1 MKTPGHRTCLIACLL
16 LVSISL
22 SACSNLRQRR
32 LPEDRRAEEAAKQLL
47 ADISQINQSL
57 NSFKGIGK
65 IRIWGPQ
72 HPPINERVA
81 WLGSVPVS
89 LRIVVLASGQPVVK
103 FATDGRYLYFVD
115 LQDPARSFK
124 KIRSKDAS
132 LEKLISMPVK
142 SSDIISLLAGRPPIL
157 DHSRAV
163 LVEDAANNGI
173 VLVLEKWWQVVEKIY
188 LKADKSAVEKVEIFG
203 GGKLRFRVEFKRM
216 QQINGYRVP
225 RRLKIT
231 GNDGNGLQL
240 DIDRYIADVSLK
252 PSMFVLTQPEETLSH

>member
-1 MKTPGHRTCLIACLL
+1 MKISAHRTCLIACLL
-16 LVSISL
+16 IVSISL
-22 SACSNLRQRR
+22 PACSALRQR
-32 LPEDRRAEEAAKQLL
+32 LPQERRAEKAAIQLL
-47 ADISQINQSL
+47 KDIRQTNHNL

-81 WLGSVPVS
+81 WVGSVPVS

-103 FATDGRYLYFVD
+103 FATDGRYLYFID
-115 LQDPARSFK
+115 LQNPIRSFK
-124 KIRSKDAS
+124 KIRTADAS
-132 LEKLISMPVK
+132 LEKLISIPVK

-163 LVEDAANNGI
+163 LMQDDANGGAI
-173 VLVLEKWWQVVEKIY
+173 VILEKWWQVVEKIY
-188 LKADKSAVEKVEIFG
+188 LSADKSTVEKVEIFG

-216 QQINGYRVP
+216 QQIQEYRVP

-231 GNDGNGLQL
+231 GNDGAGLQL
-240 DIDRYIADVSLK
+240 DIDRYLAGVSVK
-252 PSMFVLTQPEETLSH
+252 PSMFVLTPPQETLLH